1 MDCVVLSALLLHL
14 ASGAS
19 EHHARVAGLLVLV
32 ESSVCGAER
41 RERSREAKVGS
52 HGFSQGGDSRLRREG
67 LFDFLR
73 PRPEVHVYQVD
84 FQQHPAHER
93 RRARGAL
100 RRSRRRIR
108 VASFRRQVMRGQRPG
123 AQSRALRVPFCSER
137 LVWPF
142 DQMAIAG
149 GSAAQ
154 RRSASQASSFVLR
167 RCHIRIGLMGA
178 SSGHRSQSL

>member
-1 MDCVVLSALLLHL
+1 MDCVVLSALLHL

-100 RRSRRRIR
+100 RRSR
-108 VASFRRQVMRGQRPG
+108 VASALHRFGVRLCEAKGPEP
-123 AQSRALRVPFCSER
+123 SRVLFEC
-137 LVWPF
+137 
-142 DQMAIAG
+142 
-149 GSAAQ
+149 
-154 RRSASQASSFVLR
+154 RSARNA
-167 RCHIRIGLMGA
+167 
-178 SSGHRSQSL
+178 